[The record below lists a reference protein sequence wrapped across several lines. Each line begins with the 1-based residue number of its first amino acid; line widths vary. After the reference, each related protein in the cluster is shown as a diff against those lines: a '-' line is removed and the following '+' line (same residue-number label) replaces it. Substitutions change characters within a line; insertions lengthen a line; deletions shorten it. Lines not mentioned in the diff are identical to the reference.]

1 MLNQVQLQTKN
12 KREVDIR
19 QFNLIACQINNLM
32 VNLNQFE
39 LYFSDKD
46 VLRNYSLKLAQNL
59 KEINN
64 RINVKSI
71 PTSN

>member
-1 MLNQVQLQTKN
+1 M
-12 KREVDIR
+12 
-19 QFNLIACQINNLM
+19 M
-32 VNLNQFE
+32 NLNQFE
-39 LYFSDKD
+39 LNFSDQD
-46 VLRNYSLKLAQNL
+46 VLRNYSLKLAQNF